1 MANLFDVTNA
11 PSVEPEHLVIG
22 DFVQWKRT
30 DLFADY
36 PDSAY
41 SVQYVS
47 RKSAG
52 GGDHE
57 FIVVGSVTGTDWIFQ
72 IASATS
78 ANFEA
83 SDHHWQLEVIRTSD
97 SSRIVL
103 ERGHWKIFEDLDV
116 NADPRTHAETMVDK
130 IESLL
135 EGRADSD
142 VDSYSIAGR
151 SLSKLSF
158 EELIKAR
165 DYFRSEVKQEK
176 AAELAERGLN
186 TGATIQVRF

>member
-1 MANLFDVTNA
+1 MANLFDVANA
-11 PSVEPEHLVIG
+11 PTIEPEELVIG

-30 DLFADY
+30 DLFGDY

-41 SVQYVS
+41 SIQYVS
-47 RKSAG
+47 RKAAG

-57 FIVVGSVTGTDWIFQ
+57 FTVVGSVTGTDWIFQ

-78 ANFEA
+78 ANF
-83 SDHHWQLEVIRTSD
+83 DPNHHHWQLEVVRTSD
-97 SSRIVL
+97 SSRIVI
-103 ERGHWKIFEDLDV
+103 ERGHWKIIQDLDV

-186 TGATIQVRF
+186 TGATIKVRF

>member
-1 MANLFDVTNA
+1 
-11 PSVEPEHLVIG
+11 
-22 DFVQWKRT
+22 
-30 DLFADY
+30 
-36 PDSAY
+36 
-41 SVQYVS
+41 VS
-47 RKSAG
+47 RKAAG
-52 GGDHE
+52 GGNHE
-57 FIVVGSVTGTDWIFQ
+57 FTVVGSVTGTDWIFQ

-78 ANFEA
+78 AAFDPNH
-83 SDHHWQLEVIRTSD
+83 HHWQLEVVRTSD
-97 SSRIVL
+97 SSRIVI
-103 ERGHWKIFEDLDV
+103 ERGHWKIIQDLDV
-116 NADPRTHAETMVDK
+116 NADPRSHAEIMVDK

-158 EELIKAR
+158 DELIKAR

-186 TGATIQVRF
+186 TGATIKVRF

>member
-1 MANLFDVTNA
+1 MANLFDVANA
-11 PSVEPEHLVIG
+11 PTIEPEQIVLG
-22 DFVQWKRT
+22 DFVLWKRT
-30 DLFADY
+30 DLFEDY

-41 SVQYVS
+41 SIQYVS
-47 RKSAG
+47 RKSGG

-57 FIVVGSVTGTDWIFQ
+57 FIVVGSVTGTEWIFE
-72 IASATS
+72 IASAAS
-78 ANFEA
+78 ENFEV
-83 SDHHWQLEVIRTSD
+83 SDHHWQLEVIRSSD

-103 ERGHWKIFEDLDV
+103 ERGHWKILQDLDI
-116 NADPRTHAETMVDK
+116 NADPRTHAEIMVDK

-158 EELIKAR
+158 DELIKAR

-176 AAELAERGLN
+176 ASELAERGLN
-186 TGATIQVRF
+186 TGATIKVRF

>member
-1 MANLFDVTNA
+1 MANLFDVANA
-11 PSVEPEHLVIG
+11 PTVEPEQIVRG
-22 DFVQWKRT
+22 DFVLWKRT
-30 DLFADY
+30 DLFEDY

-41 SVQYVS
+41 SIQYVS
-47 RKSAG
+47 RNSG
-52 GGDHE
+52 GGNHE
-57 FIVVGSVTGTDWIFQ
+57 FIVEGSVTGTEWIFE
-72 IASATS
+72 IASAAS
-78 ANFEA
+78 ADFDV
-83 SDHHWQLEVIRTSD
+83 SDHHWQLEVIRSSD

-103 ERGHWKIFEDLDV
+103 ERGHWKILHDLDL
-116 NADPRTHAETMVDK
+116 NADPRTHAEIMVDK

-158 EELIKAR
+158 DDLIKAR
-165 DYFRSEVKQEK
+165 DYYRSQVKQEK